1 MATNLP
7 PIYTSKPSKA
17 KRRIKRVGKRY
28 TNCAVLPALHF
39 SHQNPAYIMH
49 TEFYTVE
56 QAAEKLAV
64 TVRTVRRH
72 TASGA
77 LASYKRCGRTFIFAD
92 DLAAFVRSGKS
103 GK

>member
-1 MATNLP
+1 MRSE
-7 PIYTSKPSKA
+7 YTSKPDKA
-17 KRRIKRVGKRY
+17 KARINKVGRRHTKCV
-28 TNCAVLPALHF
+28 ALPVLHYPP
-39 SHQNPAYIMH
+39 QNPAYTMQ

-64 TVRTVRRH
+64 TVRTVRKH
-72 TASGA
+72 TSSGA
-77 LASYKRCGRTFIFAD
+77 LASYRRCGRTFIFAD